1 MPILYGQAFFF
12 HAWCYWKAAL
22 RVPGSWTI
30 LLVADNKDDRRRSK
44 SLAERGI
51 HFLDAGV
58 SDGIGGLKV
67 GYCLMIGGEKAVYE
81 KLLSIFETLAPAES
95 YLYGG
100 ASAL

>member
-1 MPILYGQAFFF
+1 
-12 HAWCYWKAAL
+12 
-22 RVPGSWTI
+22 
-30 LLVADNKDDRRRSK
+30 
-44 SLAERGI
+44 
-51 HFLDAGV
+51 V